1 MPECSVVPAH
11 SHTYLTLCCAVLCCA
26 VLCCRA
32 PDDKGIAKELA
43 AARAAHKQD
52 QKAAGTLFK
61 GALGPRPEKV
71 PGKGVSEVYAE
82 EIAAEAQA
90 AKAQGIMESRAAEED
105 AAAAAAAGG
114 GKGGAAGQQ
123 QQQQQQ
129 GLLGWLLALLAGFFA
144 WVLSLLRGGQR
155 QPAAAKLE

>member
-1 MPECSVVPAH
+1 M
-11 SHTYLTLCCAVLCCA
+11 LCCAVLCLC
-26 VLCCRA
+26 CCRA

-71 PGKGVSEVYAE
+71 PGKGVSEAYAE

-90 AKAQGIMESRAAEED
+90 AKAQAIMESRAALED
-105 AAAAAAAGG
+105 AAAGAGGHKGGAAAAGQQ
-114 GKGGAAGQQ
+114 KQQQGQQ
-123 QQQQQQ
+123 QQRQ
-129 GLLGWLLALLAGFFA
+129 GLIGWLLALLAGLFA

-155 QPAAAKLE
+155 QPAAAVKVE